1 MIKKI
6 KRTYTAIS
14 ILQVICIVFA
24 LIFIVCTIGK
34 FQVIPNALSIITF
47 ILSGI
52 ILWISIINL
61 IKCSMVLLF
70 TDFAERIKELSDA
83 ESENK
88 E

>member
-1 MIKKI
+1 MC
-6 KRTYTAIS
+6 
-14 ILQVICIVFA
+14 QVIYIVFA

-34 FQVIPNALSIITF
+34 FQVIPNAPSIITF